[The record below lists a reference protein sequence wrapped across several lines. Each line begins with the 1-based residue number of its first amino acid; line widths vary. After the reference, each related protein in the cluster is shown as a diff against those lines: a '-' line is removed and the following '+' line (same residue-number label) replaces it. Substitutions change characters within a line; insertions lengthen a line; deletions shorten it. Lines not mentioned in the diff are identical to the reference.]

1 LDENSLVFHETINN
15 KRIKEK
21 KIHMRERREKV
32 WRRKRRI
39 FLPPF

>member
-1 LDENSLVFHETINN
+1 LDEDSLVFHETINN
-15 KRIKEK
+15 KRIKE